1 MKIQVEYIPIESVK
15 PYARNAKKH
24 DEEQIEQIKNSIQ
37 AFGFNDPIAIWHGEI
52 VEGHGRILAA
62 KELGIEQVPV
72 IHLDNLTDEQRKA
85 YALAHNKLTMNTGF
99 DFSALESELD
109 DLSDYF
115 DMADF
120 GFEEIAED
128 EETNASITNTSKEYD
143 PEEFGDEQFECECPR
158 CGFKFNRS

>member
-99 DFSALESELD
+99 DFSTLESELD
-109 DLSDYF
+109 NLSDYY

-120 GFEEIAED
+120 GFHINSVDDVSDDMLNDMFTPAEE
-128 EETNASITNTSKEYD
+128 KEKE
-143 PEEFGDEQFECECPR
+143 PQKVQCPHCGEWFEV
-158 CGFKFNRS
+158 